1 MKFTLIRTDKTGRQR
16 VSTTADGNGV
26 ALFVRYALHADSTG
40 GQGSGGVAPADTTQ
54 LADSV
59 AAAAYEEAVPA
70 YSRAL
75 GKAVSH
81 AEPSARMTIDMPV
94 DASPAVNLDAVP
106 LTSSSQG
113 RETILLIRL
122 LTSRYTF
129 RYNTVMGYTEYQPR
143 CMTNGGWLPVDD
155 RVVNSLTMVAR
166 LSGLDAWDK
175 DVRRYVLSNLIPAFN
190 PVSHFLSQARR
201 SWDGQTDHIGRLART
216 VPCDVH
222 QWEQWFRKWFLYM
235 VAQWLGLPSSTSTS
249 ASPWPV
255 PMPWRPAG
263 CRRQPSTTACAVGR
277 EPVWRLAAFA
287 PSGACWPIWTACS
300 GVARKRVRSTGWC
313 RCHDVTHITTVAT
326 A

>member
-1 MKFTLIRTDKTGRQR
+1 MR
-16 VSTTADGNGV
+16 V
-26 ALFVRYALHADSTG
+26 
-40 GQGSGGVAPADTTQ
+40 
-54 LADSV
+54 
-59 AAAAYEEAVPA
+59 
-70 YSRAL
+70 
-75 GKAVSH
+75 
-81 AEPSARMTIDMPV
+81 ARWQQF
-94 DASPAVNLDAVP
+94 L
-106 LTSSSQG
+106 
-113 RETILLIRL
+113 
-122 LTSRYTF
+122 
-129 RYNTVMGYTEYQPR
+129 
-143 CMTNGGWLPVDD
+143 C
-155 RVVNSLTMVAR
+155 NSLTMVAR

-175 DVRRYVLSNLIPAFN
+175 DVRRYVQSNLIPAFN

-201 SWDGQTDHIGRLART
+201 NWDGQTDHIGRLART